1 MNHLNS
7 TQKEVLREYINNI
20 SNTNN
25 LKEFINNKFVGLKKE
40 LKSQIRGVTDK
51 TTMIKLAE
59 VINLIKPIEK
69 NENVKDDD
77 ILNLLQYSQ
86 LTEELKSLSK

>member
-1 MNHLNS
+1 
-7 TQKEVLREYINNI
+7 
-20 SNTNN
+20 
-25 LKEFINNKFVGLKKE
+25 
-40 LKSQIRGVTDK
+40 
-51 TTMIKLAE
+51 MIKLAE